1 MMKKN
6 EIKKR
11 VIKKWKKDREFVKIR
26 EIIKEKRLKNMRR
39 ITESDL
45 LYEY

>member
-1 MMKKN
+1 MKKN

-45 LYEY
+45 LYKY